1 MKKVQLT
8 PKEFALFK
16 TLANRARIMFMY
28 YVSGGDIFIE
38 ADAASLERLGY

>member
-1 MKKVQLT
+1 MKKLELSA
-8 PKEFALFK
+8 KEFALFK

-28 YVSGGDIFIE
+28 YVSAGTIFIE